1 MNPIVAL
8 AGTGIEQDNSILLV
22 GLLALLLW
30 AVIVFRNPAGMA
42 LWSLTVVLVVLSVV
56 FGFPLELVWIGVLFT
71 AILTII
77 GVGVRV
83 SN

>member
-1 MNPIVAL
+1 MNQIAL
-8 AGTGIEQDNSILLV
+8 INSGVSIDNSILLV

-30 AVIVFRNPAGMA
+30 SCIVFRNPAGIA
-42 LWSLTVVLVVLSVV
+42 LWSFTVVLTVLSVV

-71 AILTII
+71 AVLTII

>member
-1 MNPIVAL
+1 MNTVLLIS
-8 AGTGIEQDNSILLV
+8 GGIGIDSSILMV

-30 AVIVFRNPAGMA
+30 SVIVFRNPAGMA
-42 LWSLTVVLVVLSVV
+42 LWSLTVVLLVLNVV

>member
-1 MNPIVAL
+1 MNLVPL
-8 AGTGIEQDNSILLV
+8 LNTGISMDSSILLV

-30 AVIVFRNPAGMA
+30 TVIVFRNPAGVG
-42 LWSLTVVLVVLSVV
+42 LWSLTVVLLVLSVV

-71 AILTII
+71 AVISIV

>member
-1 MNPIVAL
+1 MNPVPL
-8 AGTGIEQDNSILLV
+8 LNTGVSIDSSILLV

-30 AVIVFRNPAGMA
+30 SVIVFRNPAGMA

>member
-1 MNPIVAL
+1 MNPVAL
-8 AGTGIEQDNSILLV
+8 VNTGVSIDSSILLV

-71 AILTII
+71 AVLTII

>member
-1 MNPIVAL
+1 MNVVPLLNTSI
-8 AGTGIEQDNSILLV
+8 GMDSSILIV

-30 AVIVFRNPAGMA
+30 SVIVFRNPAGMA
-42 LWSLTVVLVVLSVV
+42 LWSLSVVLLVLNVV

>member
-1 MNPIVAL
+1 MNLVPL
-8 AGTGIEQDNSILLV
+8 LNTGISMDSSILFV

-30 AVIVFRNPAGMA
+30 TVIVFRNPAGVA
-42 LWSLTVVLVVLSVV
+42 LWSLTVVLLVLAVV

-71 AILTII
+71 AVISIV

>member
-1 MNPIVAL
+1 MNPVAL
-8 AGTGIEQDNSILLV
+8 VNTGVSIDSSILLI

>member
-1 MNPIVAL
+1 MNLVPL
-8 AGTGIEQDNSILLV
+8 LNTGISMDSSILLV

-30 AVIVFRNPAGMA
+30 TVIVFRNPAGVA
-42 LWSLTVVLVVLSVV
+42 LWSLTVVLLVLSVV

-71 AILTII
+71 AVISIV

>member
-1 MNPIVAL
+1 MNLVPL
-8 AGTGIEQDNSILLV
+8 LNTGVSIDSSILLV

-42 LWSLTVVLVVLSVV
+42 LWSLTVVLLVLSVV

-71 AILTII
+71 AVLTII

-83 SN
+83 RT

>member
-1 MNPIVAL
+1 MNLVPL
-8 AGTGIEQDNSILLV
+8 LNTGVSIDSSILLV

-30 AVIVFRNPAGMA
+30 SVIVFRNPAGVA
-42 LWSLTVVLVVLSVV
+42 LWSLTVVLLVLSVV
-56 FGFPLELVWIGVLFT
+56 FGFPLEFVWIGVLFT